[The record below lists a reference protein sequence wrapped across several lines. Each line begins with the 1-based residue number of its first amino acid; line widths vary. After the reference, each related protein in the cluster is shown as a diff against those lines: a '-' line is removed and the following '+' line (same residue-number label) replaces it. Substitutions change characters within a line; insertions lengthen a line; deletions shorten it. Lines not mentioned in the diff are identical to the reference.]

1 MIARFG
7 SHGCAC
13 VCDSQNCLLEQL
25 GIYENTHRHAPRG
38 CDVKTAI
45 ASGEKHLEK
54 GDGV

>member
-1 MIARFG
+1 MCI
-7 SHGCAC
+7 C

-38 CDVKTAI
+38 CGVKTAI
-45 ASGEKHLEK
+45 ASGEKRLEK